1 MPVVQK
7 HYLKTITI
15 QDKYSYRLLDV
26 EAGTNHWVEAE
37 PIGGRGCITRTAENE
52 KVLRIILENDAI
64 RLTREQQRVR

>member
-1 MPVVQK
+1 MPIVQK

-37 PIGGRGCITRTAENE
+37 PISRGCITRTAENE
-52 KVLRIILENDAI
+52 GILRIILENDAI
-64 RLTREQQRVR
+64 RLTKEQQRVR